1 MALIAIF
8 PEGNAMVRAARTTS
22 QILMH
27 MGVAFTVMYV
37 ATGSTAFGGVAA
49 LVEPLCNVALMP
61 LHDRAW
67 EKIRQWHEGTAAA
80 RMTPA
85 LAPVRAGS

>member
-1 MALIAIF
+1 
-8 PEGNAMVRAARTTS
+8 MVMAARTTS

-27 MGVAFTVMYV
+27 MGVAFTAMYV

-61 LHDRAW
+61 LHERIW
-67 EKIRQWHEGTAAA
+67 EKIQRRRTPGKTMPMAPTIGGASAAH
-80 RMTPA
+80 
-85 LAPVRAGS
+85 

>member
-1 MALIAIF
+1 
-8 PEGNAMVRAARTTS
+8 MVMAARTTS
-22 QILMH
+22 QVLMH

-61 LHDRAW
+61 LHDRLWKRIQRWQEQRNTRLPVGGA
-67 EKIRQWHEGTAAA
+67 HS
-80 RMTPA
+80 TP
-85 LAPVRAGS
+85 